1 MKAHYYLLLILTLCL
16 ACSNKNKQEK
26 TSEKLTLDD
35 LPVIARSVECQ
46 GNILTEV
53 DISAVKDTFNIPL
66 NVLLSSF
73 QIIRLENSDEAL
85 TAAGQDTRIAIS
97 DHYLLINS
105 FKAGACKL
113 YNRNGKY
120 ITQISS
126 IGQGPDEYTL
136 GIYDMYLDETNNR
149 IYLLPFRA
157 NKILVFDLE
166 GHPQK
171 HIPLAYTTHKGRFLI
186 NPDNKTVT
194 ILCLPFQDTPTA
206 LIWTQDLE
214 GNSLKE
220 YPTSSPFL
228 IIPST
233 YDNEIKESL
242 NTPGT
247 IDFYLHNCIASQD
260 TLYHYDKGSNLLRP
274 VLTTKTNE
282 PICHYFVELPNY
294 FLVTWYTQTS
304 WNNAFPNFPRILID
318 KNSLKGCFVNLKWN
332 MLGNIDGPSKYYF
345 DRGYFS
351 AIMEPYEL
359 KEQLDQALAK
369 KDQLTSSMVQK
380 IKELNNQITEDD
392 NCITFIG
399 KLRTNTQ

>member
-16 ACSNKNKQEK
+16 ACSNKNNQEK
-26 TSEKLTLDD
+26 TSGKLTLDD
-35 LPVIARSVECQ
+35 LPVIAQSVESQ
-46 GNILTEV
+46 GNTLTEV
-53 DISAVKDTFNIPL
+53 DISAVKDTFNISL
-66 NVLLSSF
+66 SVLLSSF

-85 TAAGQDTRIAIS
+85 TAAGQDTHIAIS

-318 KNSLKGCFVNLKWN
+318 KNSLNPNRSLEIFT
-332 MLGNIDGPSKYYF
+332 SK
-345 DRGYFS
+345 
-351 AIMEPYEL
+351 
-359 KEQLDQALAK
+359 
-369 KDQLTSSMVQK
+369 T
-380 IKELNNQITEDD
+380 
-392 NCITFIG
+392 
-399 KLRTNTQ
+399 